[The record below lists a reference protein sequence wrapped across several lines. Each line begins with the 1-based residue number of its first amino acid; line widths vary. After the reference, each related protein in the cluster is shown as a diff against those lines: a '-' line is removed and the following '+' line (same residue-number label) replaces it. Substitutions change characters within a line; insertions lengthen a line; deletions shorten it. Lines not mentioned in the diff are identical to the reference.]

1 MSTRYVFDAE
11 QTTLYRFPTH
21 ANALVMDR
29 AEATASE
36 VFISV
41 MEPGEAPPMHV
52 HHDTEQVFYVL
63 EGVGRLEIQGEAA
76 PTEVRPGHVVRIPPG
91 TFHRVWCI
99 SDRPLRYL
107 VVDCFPG
114 GRPNAEPSWD
124 SHVRT
129 VCTENGWDFDQV
141 KQGTPE
147 R

>member
-1 MSTRYVFDAE
+1 MSRRYVFDTE

-29 AEATASE
+29 AEASASE
-36 VFISV
+36 VFIAV

-52 HHDTEQVFYVL
+52 HHDTEQVFYVMD
-63 EGVGRLEIQGEAA
+63 GVGRLEIEGETAG
-76 PTEVRPGHVVRIPPG
+76 TEVRPGQVVRIPPG
-91 TFHRVWCI
+91 TFHRVWCV

-114 GRPNAEPSWD
+114 GRPTTEPTWE

-129 VCTENGWDFDQV
+129 VCAENGWDFSQV
-141 KQGTPE
+141 KQAAPG